1 MPPFSCCPFLTVCC
15 LHLCDFYGADSFV
28 PLSRGEE
35 QMKKCSFT
43 SKGHIPGTFFL
54 FLNKYCN
61 EKVCF
66 FFFFLIEQETILVSL
81 SFVTQRLEKYN

>member
-1 MPPFSCCPFLTVCC
+1 MPPFSCCPFITVCC

-28 PLSRGEE
+28 PLCRGEE

-54 FLNKYCN
+54 FRTLP
-61 EKVCF
+61 
-66 FFFFLIEQETILVSL
+66 L
-81 SFVTQRLEKYN
+81 SFQIQLSILPITSVSSMFSFPSFLSA

>member
-61 EKVCF
+61 AKVFC
-66 FFFFLIEQETILVSL
+66 FFFLIEQETILVSL

>member
-1 MPPFSCCPFLTVCC
+1 MPPFSCCPFITVCC

-35 QMKKCSFT
+35 HMKKCSFT

-54 FLNKYCN
+54 FLNKYRN
-61 EKVCF
+61 AKVFLF
-66 FFFFLIEQETILVSL
+66 FSSL
-81 SFVTQRLEKYN
+81 NRKLEKCN